1 MDVRK
6 LGPFT
11 VRLDGK
17 SIVPSAAKPRQI
29 LALLVLRA
37 EQVVTVPTL
46 MEEIWGDQIPRS
58 AATTLQTYI
67 LHLRRQV
74 RAALRAEEGI
84 DAKDVIATSLGGYRL
99 AVRPCSSDVREF
111 QTLSTRGLKALEA
124 NDPHTASALLRKA
137 LDLWRGQALVDV
149 PTGRVLSV
157 DLLGLEEQRIRVLE
171 QRIEADLMLGRH
183 AALLA
188 ELRMLVAKYPMNENL
203 TAQLMTAFYRS
214 GALWRAL
221 NAFQTLRK
229 TLIDELGV
237 EPSSRIQRLH
247 QAMLSGEPTL
257 SDNSLSGSWHTLAPF
272 PS

>member
-1 MDVRK
+1 MDVRI

-111 QTLSTRGLKALEA
+111 QTLSTRGLKGDIV
-124 NDPHTASALLRKA
+124 NTC
-137 LDLWRGQALVDV
+137 G
-149 PTGRVLSV
+149 
-157 DLLGLEEQRIRVLE
+157 
-171 QRIEADLMLGRH
+171 
-183 AALLA
+183 
-188 ELRMLVAKYPMNENL
+188 
-203 TAQLMTAFYRS
+203 
-214 GALWRAL
+214 
-221 NAFQTLRK
+221 
-229 TLIDELGV
+229 
-237 EPSSRIQRLH
+237 
-247 QAMLSGEPTL
+247 
-257 SDNSLSGSWHTLAPF
+257 
-272 PS
+272 